1 MVEQHFHVVI
11 GEAIGLIP
19 ARGGSKSIPLKNL
32 HTLGEKPLIQWSID
46 AAKEAGNS
54 LSNLF
59 CSTDHPRITEFCER
73 SGVSCIQRPEDL
85 AGDDAPVTDAIRH
98 CLKVLA
104 VQNHG
109 CIPEI
114 VVLLQPT
121 SPFVRPEDI
130 TDLVNLLSS
139 DSDALSAQTI
149 MPVYHNSH
157 AFNQRI
163 MNESNQVSFN
173 FKNERA
179 LAYNKQRK
187 PALYLFG
194 NLVATRSTALLDG
207 KDCFAEPSIGKVI
220 DRFHALDVDSPDDF
234 KLAELMIAANLVG
247 TGRTND

>member
-1 MVEQHFHVVI
+1 MAEQHFDIVR

-32 HTLGEKPLIQWSID
+32 HPLGGKPLIQWSID
-46 AAKEAGNS
+46 AAQEVGNT
-54 LSNLF
+54 LSKLF
-59 CSTDHPRITEFCER
+59 CSTDHPDIIELCER
-73 SGVSCIQRPEDL
+73 SGVGCIRRPKAL

-104 VQNHG
+104 DQNNG
-109 CIPEI
+109 SIPEI

-130 TDLVNLLSS
+130 TDLVDLLIN
-139 DSDALSAQTI
+139 DSEALSAQTI

-157 AFNQRI
+157 AFNQRLLD
-163 MNESNQVSFN
+163 ESNQVSFH

-187 PALYLFG
+187 PVLYLFG

-207 KDCFAEPSIGKVI
+207 KDCFAEPSIGKII

-234 KLAELMIAANLVG
+234 KLAELMIADNLVR
-247 TGRTND
+247 TGKRDD